1 MCYVTHMNEACL
13 RHVTYMDEA
22 CLMCYVIYMNSHG
35 KMLMNEVGHGAHVM
49 CHRTYTNS
57 HGKRSRMRRAMAHM
71 WCVMWHIWIVIE
83 EESWK
88 TLMNE
93 ACHIRECGMSHI
105 WMQHDSY
112 IHIATWLIH
121 TQGNVMLPLEWEK
134 LLASCDSYTVQQ
146 THTLCDITHL

>member
-1 MCYVTHMNEACL
+1 MNEAWLMCYVTHMNEACL

-71 WCVMWHIWIVIE
+71 
-83 EESWK
+83 
-88 TLMNE
+88 
-93 ACHIRECGMSHI
+93 
-105 WMQHDSY
+105 
-112 IHIATWLIH
+112 
-121 TQGNVMLPLEWEK
+121 
-134 LLASCDSYTVQQ
+134 
-146 THTLCDITHL
+146 